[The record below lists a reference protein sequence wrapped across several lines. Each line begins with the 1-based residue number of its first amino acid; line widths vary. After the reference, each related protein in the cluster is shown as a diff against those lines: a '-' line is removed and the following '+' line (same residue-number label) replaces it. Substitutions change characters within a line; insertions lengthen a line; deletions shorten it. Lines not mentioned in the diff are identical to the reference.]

1 MAKERTY
8 SYILEKMRYL
18 MLLAFPFFINN
29 SYAQDILYK
38 DINEVVITGQ
48 LSEKSAEEAVHKVR
62 IISGKKLK
70 SGLFTDLGQILE
82 KELNIRLTQDNILG
96 SSISLQGISGQ
107 NVKILIDDVPVI
119 GRMNGNLDL
128 SQINLNNIE
137 RIEIIEGPLSSIY
150 GTDALA
156 GTINIITNKSNDS
169 QRSINTYFETIGK
182 YNIDFLLSNNIEN
195 QNITYQFG
203 RNYFNG
209 WIEGQEFNLIPT
221 PQIADKKRFKS
232 WKPKEQYINKIQHNL
247 SQKNMTIYNY
257 IDHFYEKI
265 TNLGPPKAPYFE
277 NAFDEYYHTNRINIG
292 SNIKQSVDDNEVK
305 ILLAYNK
312 YTRHK
317 ERFYND
323 LTTLSTSLVK
333 DNSSQDTSSF
343 NLFLA
348 KLLISD
354 EYKQNLQYQ
363 IGVEAQSES
372 AKGDR
377 IAKNFQKQSDYA
389 IFSIIEYNPND
400 KITIRPSARAIH
412 NTNYN
417 APFIPSLNILIDFN
431 NYKLRFGAAKGFRAP
446 SLKEL
451 YLEFVDINHNI
462 VGNSNLSAE
471 RSYNY
476 HINNSYKYKTSG
488 YILNTD
494 VNIFY
499 NSISDKIDLVNS
511 NIQNNQYSYFNID
524 EYKTAGTSG
533 NIKITK
539 KNTEINIGTSH
550 IGRYHVLGNSESLS
564 DFYFSTDHSINAI
577 FNIGTSNK
585 LNIFYKHVG
594 KLPTFVMV
602 DNNIIKSYTD
612 SYNLLDC
619 SYNKRIGENFTFS
632 IGVKNLLDIKDVKKT
647 NQSSTVH
654 SSNNNS
660 VSITYGRT
668 LFISIKSK
676 L

>member
-1 MAKERTY
+1 MRCLLLLVISLY
-8 SYILEKMRYL
+8 SINGFTQDEILFR
-18 MLLAFPFFINN
+18 
-29 SYAQDILYK
+29 DIK
-38 DINEVVITGQ
+38 EVVVTGQ
-48 LSEKSAEEAVHKVR
+48 LSETSTEDAIHKVR

-119 GRMNGNLDL
+119 GRMNGNVDL

-137 RIEIIEGPLSSIY
+137 RIEVVEGPLSSIY

-156 GTINIITNKSNDS
+156 GTINIITNKSNDP
-169 QRSINTYFETIGK
+169 QRSINTYYETIGK

-209 WIEGQEFNLIPT
+209 WIEGQKFNLVPT
-221 PQIADKKRFKS
+221 SQLADKKRFKS
-232 WKPKEQYINKIQHNL
+232 WKPKEQYLNKIQHNL
-247 SQKNMTIYNY
+247 SQKNITIYNY

-265 TNLGPPKAPYFE
+265 TNLGLPKAPYFE

-292 SNIKQSVDDNEVK
+292 SNIKRSLDNNEVR
-305 ILLAYNK
+305 ILIAYNK
-312 YTRHK
+312 YTRSK
-317 ERFYND
+317 ETFYND
-323 LTTLSTSLVK
+323 LTTLSTSLVQ

-348 KLLISD
+348 KLLISA
-354 EYKQNLQYQ
+354 ENNKNLQYQ
-363 IGVEAQSES
+363 IGLEAQSED

-377 IAKNFQKQSDYA
+377 IANNFQQQSDYA
-389 IFSIIEYNPND
+389 IFSIIEYNLYNQ
-400 KITIRPSARAIH
+400 ITIRPSARAIH

-488 YILNTD
+488 FILNTD

-499 NSISDKIDLVNS
+499 NSITDKIDLINS
-511 NIQNNQYSYFNID
+511 NTQNNQYSYFNID
-524 EYKTAGTSG
+524 EYKTTGISG
-533 NIKITK
+533 NIKITRK
-539 KNTEINIGTSH
+539 DAEINIGASH
-550 IGRYHVLGNSESLS
+550 IGRYNKLKESKDFSE
-564 DFYFSTDHSINAI
+564 FNFSTDYSISATL
-577 FNIGTSNK
+577 NINNQNK
-585 LNIFYKHVG
+585 INIFYKHAG
-594 KLPTFVMV
+594 KLPSFWLDGDEVV
-602 DNNIIKSYTD
+602 KSYTE

-619 SYNKRIGENFTFS
+619 SINRRIGEQLTLS
-632 IGVKNLLDIKDVKKT
+632 IGGKNLLNIKNVKKM
-647 NQSSTVH
+647 NPELGIHSSTEK
-654 SSNNNS
+654 NLP
-660 VSITYGRT
+660 IAYGRT
-668 LFISIKSK
+668 FFIKINIKI
-676 L
+676 